1 MQNGTEYLCRCKVE
15 NILTLHA
22 PIGEF
27 GDRADVRNK

>member
-22 PIGEF
+22 PIG
-27 GDRADVRNK
+27 GGRADIKNK